1 MKDSIRLIVGLGNPG
16 SEYENTRHNAG
27 LWLLEEI
34 ARQYGVQL
42 KPEKKFHGLSGKAR
56 IKGQDVY
63 LLFPTTFMNLSGQA
77 VQALANFYKIS
88 VNEILVL
95 HDELDLPTGTAKFK
109 LGGGHGGQNGL
120 RDIINKMGNNKNFYR
135 CRIGIGHPGDK
146 NKVTGHVLGK
156 PNKDDLKKIEAVID
170 VAASEIDSTV
180 DGDWSGAMNRLHTF
194 KA

>member
-1 MKDSIRLIVGLGNPG
+1 MKDNIRLIVGLGNPG

-27 LWLLEEI
+27 AWLLQEI
-34 ARQYGVQL
+34 ARSYGAQL

-56 IKGQDVY
+56 IKGQEVF

-77 VQALANFYKIS
+77 VQALANFYKIP

-95 HDELDLPTGTAKFK
+95 HDELDLPVGTAKLK

-120 RDIINKMGNNKNFYR
+120 RDIISKMGNNKNFYR

-156 PNKDDLKKIEAVID
+156 PNKDELKKIESIID
-170 VAASEIDSTV
+170 AATSEIDSV
-180 DGDWSGAMNRLHTF
+180 VSGDWAGAMNRLHSV
-194 KA
+194 KG

>member
-1 MKDSIRLIVGLGNPG
+1 VNDSIRLIVGLGNPG

-27 LWLLEEI
+27 AWLLEEI
-34 ARQYGVQL
+34 ARHYGVQL
-42 KPEKKFHGLSGKAR
+42 KPEKKFHGISGKAN
-56 IKGQDVY
+56 IKGQDVF

-95 HDELDLPTGTAKFK
+95 HDELDLPAGVARFK
-109 LGGGHGGQNGL
+109 KGGGHGGQNGL
-120 RDIINKMGNNKNFYR
+120 RDIISKMGNNKDFYR

-156 PNKDDLKKIEAVID
+156 PNKDELNKIMNAID
-170 VAASEIDSTV
+170 AAASEIDSTV
-180 DGDWSGAMNRLHTF
+180 SGDWAGAMNRLHSV

>member
-1 MKDSIRLIVGLGNPG
+1 MKDNIRLIVGLGNPG

-27 LWLLEEI
+27 AWLLNEI

-42 KPEKKFHGLSGKAR
+42 KPEKKFHGLSGKAL
-56 IKGQDVY
+56 IKGKEVF
-63 LLFPTTFMNLSGQA
+63 LLFPTTYMNVSGQA
-77 VQALANFYKIS
+77 VQALANFYKIP

-95 HDELDLPTGTAKFK
+95 HDELDLPVGTAKLK

-120 RDIINKMGNNKNFYR
+120 RDIISKMANNKNFYR
-135 CRIGIGHPGDK
+135 LRIGIGHPGDK

-156 PNKDDLKKIEAVID
+156 PNKDELKKIETIID
-170 VAASEIDSTV
+170 AAASEIDSVVT
-180 DGDWSGAMNRLHTF
+180 GDWAGAMNRLHSV

>member
-1 MKDSIRLIVGLGNPG
+1 VKDTIRLIVGLGNPG

-27 LWLLEEI
+27 AWLLQEI
-34 ARQYGVQL
+34 ARSYGAQL

-56 IKGQDVY
+56 IKGQDVF
-63 LLFPTTFMNLSGQA
+63 LLFPTTFMNVSGQA
-77 VQALANFYKIS
+77 VQALANFYKIP

-95 HDELDLPTGTAKFK
+95 HDELDLPAGVAKFK

-120 RDIINKMGNNKNFYR
+120 RDIISKMGNNKNFYR

-156 PNKDDLKKIEAVID
+156 PNKDELKRIESVID
-170 VAASEIDSTV
+170 AAASEIDSV
-180 DGDWSGAMNRLHTF
+180 VGGDWAGAMNRLHSV

>member
-1 MKDSIRLIVGLGNPG
+1 MKDNIRLIVGLGNPG
-16 SEYENTRHNAG
+16 SEYEHTRHNAG
-27 LWLLEEI
+27 AWLLAEI
-34 ARQYGVQL
+34 ARQHGVQL
-42 KPEKKFHGLSGKAR
+42 KPEKKFHGISGKAN
-56 IKGQDVY
+56 IKGQDVF

-95 HDELDLPTGTAKFK
+95 HDELDLPAGVARFK
-109 LGGGHGGQNGL
+109 KGGGHGGQNGL
-120 RDIINKMGNNKNFYR
+120 RDIISKMGNNKDFYR

-156 PNKDDLKKIEAVID
+156 PNKDELNKIMSAID
-170 VAASEIDSTV
+170 AAASEIDSTV
-180 DGDWSGAMNRLHTF
+180 SGDWAGAMNRLHSV

>member
-1 MKDSIRLIVGLGNPG
+1 MKDKIRLIVGLGNPG

-27 LWLLEEI
+27 AWLLNLI

-56 IKGQDVY
+56 IKGEDVF
-63 LLFPTTFMNLSGQA
+63 LLFPTTFMNVSGQA
-77 VQALANFYKIS
+77 VQALANFYKIP

-95 HDELDLPTGTAKFK
+95 HDELDLPVGTAKFK

-120 RDIINKMGNNKNFYR
+120 RDIISKMGNNKNFYR

-146 NKVTGHVLGK
+146 NKVTNHVLGK

-170 VAASEIDSTV
+170 IAASEIDSTV
-180 DGDWSGAMNRLHTF
+180 DGDWPGAMNRLHTF
-194 KA
+194 KG

>member
-1 MKDSIRLIVGLGNPG
+1 MKDNIRLIVGLGNPG

-27 LWLLEEI
+27 AWLLNEI

-42 KPEKKFHGLSGKAR
+42 KPEKKFHGLSGKAL
-56 IKGQDVY
+56 IKGKEVF
-63 LLFPTTFMNLSGQA
+63 LLFPTTFMNVSGQA
-77 VQALANFYKIS
+77 VQALANFYKIP

-95 HDELDLPTGTAKFK
+95 HDELDLPVGTAKLK

-120 RDIINKMGNNKNFYR
+120 RDIISKMANNKNFYR
-135 CRIGIGHPGDK
+135 LRIGIGHPGDK

-156 PNKDDLKKIEAVID
+156 PNKDELKKIETIID
-170 VAASEIDSTV
+170 AAASEIDSVVT
-180 DGDWSGAMNRLHTF
+180 GDWAGAMNRLHSV

>member
-1 MKDSIRLIVGLGNPG
+1 MKDNIRLIVGLGNPG

-27 LWLLEEI
+27 AWLLDEI

-42 KPEKKFHGLSGKAR
+42 KPEKKFHGLSGKAF
-56 IKGQDVY
+56 IKGKEVF

-77 VQALANFYKIS
+77 VQALANFYKIP

-95 HDELDLPTGTAKFK
+95 HDELDLPTGTAKLK

-120 RDIINKMGNNKNFYR
+120 RDIISKMANDKNFYR
-135 CRIGIGHPGDK
+135 LRIGIGHPGDK

-156 PNKDDLKKIEAVID
+156 PNKDELKKIETIID
-170 VAASEIDSTV
+170 AAASEIDSLVT
-180 DGDWSGAMNRLHTF
+180 GDWAGAMNRLHSV

>member
-1 MKDSIRLIVGLGNPG
+1 VKDNIRLIVGLGNPG

-27 LWLLEEI
+27 AWLLNEI

-42 KPEKKFHGLSGKAR
+42 KPEKKFHGLSGKAL
-56 IKGQDVY
+56 IKGKEVF
-63 LLFPTTFMNLSGQA
+63 LLFPTTYMNVSGQA
-77 VQALANFYKIS
+77 VQALANFYKIP

-95 HDELDLPTGTAKFK
+95 HDELDLPVGTAKLK

-120 RDIINKMGNNKNFYR
+120 RDIISKMANNKNFYR
-135 CRIGIGHPGDK
+135 LRIGIGHPGDK

-156 PNKDDLKKIEAVID
+156 PNKDELKKIETIID
-170 VAASEIDSTV
+170 AAASEIDSVVT
-180 DGDWSGAMNRLHTF
+180 GDWAGAMNRLHSV

>member
-1 MKDSIRLIVGLGNPG
+1 MKDNIRLIVGLGNPG

-27 LWLLEEI
+27 AWLLQEI
-34 ARQYGVQL
+34 ARSYGAQL

-56 IKGQDVY
+56 IKGQEVF

-77 VQALANFYKIS
+77 VQALANFYKIP

-95 HDELDLPTGTAKFK
+95 HDELDLPVGTAKLK

-120 RDIINKMGNNKNFYR
+120 RDIISKMGNNKNFYR

-146 NKVTGHVLGK
+146 NKLTGHVLGK
-156 PNKDDLKKIEAVID
+156 PNKDELKKIESIID
-170 VAASEIDSTV
+170 AATSEIDSLV
-180 DGDWSGAMNRLHTF
+180 SGDWAGAMNRLHSV
-194 KA
+194 KG

>member
-1 MKDSIRLIVGLGNPG
+1 MKDKIRLIVGLGNPG

-27 LWLLEEI
+27 AWLLNQI

-56 IKGQDVY
+56 IKGEDVF
-63 LLFPTTFMNLSGQA
+63 LLFPTTFMNVSGQA
-77 VQALANFYKIS
+77 VQALANFYKIP

-95 HDELDLPTGTAKFK
+95 HDELDLPVGTAKFK
-109 LGGGHGGQNGL
+109 QGGGHGGQNGL
-120 RDIINKMGNNKNFYR
+120 RDIISKMGNNKNFYR

-146 NKVTGHVLGK
+146 NKVTSHVLGK

-180 DGDWSGAMNRLHTF
+180 DGDWPGAMNRLHSF

>member
-1 MKDSIRLIVGLGNPG
+1 VNDSIRLIVGLGNPG

-27 LWLLEEI
+27 AWLLEEI
-34 ARQYGVQL
+34 ARHYGVQL
-42 KPEKKFHGLSGKAR
+42 KPEKKFHGISGKAN
-56 IKGQDVY
+56 IKGQDVF

-95 HDELDLPTGTAKFK
+95 HDELDLPAGVARFK
-109 LGGGHGGQNGL
+109 KGGGHGGQNGL
-120 RDIINKMGNNKNFYR
+120 RDIISKMGNNKDFYR

-156 PNKDDLKKIEAVID
+156 PNKDELNKIMSAID
-170 VAASEIDSTV
+170 AAASEIDSTV
-180 DGDWSGAMNRLHTF
+180 SGDWAGAMNRLHSV